1 MVNSQDDAPPYCDFR
16 IDELMVRGIRP
27 EDAEGLTEVLNMP
40 GVRHGTLRQPFQ
52 SIARTRQYIEGLSPS
67 DIIVAAEWRGR
78 ILGNAG
84 LHAKSGRQKHVATL
98 GIGIHDDFAGKG
110 IGSKLLATLIDAAE
124 NWHDIRRIDLNV
136 FTDNTSAIGLYRKF
150 GFEIEGTLRNYAF
163 RDGTYADS
171 HIMARIR

>member
-1 MVNSQDDAPPYCDFR
+1 MSKAQNDAPPYRDFR
-16 IDELMVRGIRP
+16 IDDLTIRGITP
-27 EDAEGLTEVLNMP
+27 DDAEGLAEVLNMP

-52 SIARTRQYIEGLSPS
+52 STERTRQYIEGLSAS
-67 DIIVAAEWRGR
+67 DIVVAAEWRGR

-98 GIGIHDDFAGKG
+98 GIAISDDFQGKG
-110 IGSKLLATLIDAAE
+110 IGSRLLAALIDAAE
-124 NWHDIRRIDLNV
+124 NWHDIHRIDLMV
-136 FTDNTSAIGLYRKF
+136 FTDNAPAIGLYRKF

-163 RDGTYADS
+163 RDGSYADS